1 MPLIRPPALAAALAL
16 AFFTGAA
23 PAAEPGLALKRVLL
37 STGGVGYFEYEAKVS
52 GNADLSLAVR
62 RDRVDDVMKSIVVYD
77 DKGGIGT
84 ISLPG
89 REPLRE
95 LFRELPFGPEAL
107 ESPTALLT
115 ALRGAEVR
123 IAGSHELSGRLIAVT
138 TEQVRLPGDGGTVT
152 RHRLSLMTADGLRQ
166 AILEDIEALR
176 LADGKLQ
183 AQLDTAL
190 AALAQHGERD
200 RRALTLHTLGEGERT
215 VRVAYVVEAPLWKTA
230 YRLTLDGDGAKSGL
244 QGWAVL
250 ENLSGED
257 WTGVDLTVVSG
268 NPVTFRQA
276 LYDAYYVSRPEVP
289 VEVLGRVLPKVD
301 DGAVAVPQSPQVAA
315 APAPAK
321 AYASRGLSLSELTSG
336 AGAPPPPAPM
346 PAMAP
351 PPGRMAELA
360 AAESSEATTQVT
372 FHHPGPVSVAN
383 GHSLLL
389 PIVNRV
395 VPAARLALYQPAT
408 QPRHPLAA
416 VRLSND
422 GAAGLPPGI
431 LTLYERAGDGT
442 VSYVGDARLAALP
455 AGQERLLSFAVD
467 QKVTID
473 SNSSQSQTLSKA
485 RLVEGMLQVVTTE
498 RAATTYTIAGAPH
511 EARRVVIEHPRRSS
525 GWELVP
531 AAAGGP
537 AVEATA
543 DAYRVATDVPAGKT
557 VTVTVTTERP
567 RQERFELVKLT
578 PQQVEFY
585 AAAGELPAELRQA
598 LAKLGSLRAVVAERE
613 QAVSRFEGAQEELEK
628 DQQRLRDNLQAVGQG
643 SDIGRRYMAKLSEQE
658 DRVEKL
664 ARDITA
670 AHAAVEAARQS
681 LADAVKGMKF

>member
-1 MPLIRPPALAAALAL
+1 MPLIRLPAVAAALAL
-16 AFFTGAA
+16 AAFAGAA
-23 PAAEPGLALKRVLL
+23 QAADPGLALKRVLL

-107 ESPTALLT
+107 ESPQALLT

-123 IAGSHELSGRLIAVT
+123 IAGAHELSGRLVAVT
-138 TEQVRLPGDGGTVT
+138 EEQVQLPGDRGTVT
-152 RHRLSLMTADGLRQ
+152 RHRLSLMTADGLHQ

-176 LADGKLQ
+176 LADPKLQ

-200 RRALTLHTLGEGERT
+200 RRALTLHTTGQGERT

-230 YRLTLDGDGAKSGL
+230 YRLTLDGDGGKGGL

-257 WTGVDLTVVSG
+257 WSGIDLTVVSG

-301 DGAVAVPQSPQVAA
+301 DGAVPVPQPAQVAA
-315 APAPAK
+315 APEAARK
-321 AYASRGLSLSELTSG
+321 AYSTRGLALSDMMG
-336 AGAPPPPAPM
+336 GGAPPPPAPA

-351 PPGRMAELA
+351 PGRLAEVA
-360 AAESSEATTQVT
+360 AAESGEATTQVT

-389 PIVNRV
+389 PIVNRTV
-395 VPAARLALYQPAT
+395 LAQRLALYQPVT

-416 VRLSND
+416 VRLTND
-422 GAAGLPPGI
+422 GMTGLPPGI
-431 LTLYERAGDGT
+431 LTLYERAADGA

-473 SNSSQSQTLSKA
+473 RADSQSQTLSKA
-485 RLVEGMLQVVTTE
+485 RLADGVLQLVTTD
-498 RAATTYTIAGAPH
+498 RAATTYTIAGAAH
-511 EARRVVIEHPRRSS
+511 EARRVVIEHPRRA

-531 AAAGGP
+531 FAAGGP

-543 DAYRVATDVPAGKT
+543 DAYRLATDVPIGKT
-557 VTVTVTTERP
+557 VTITVTTERP
-567 RQERFELVKLT
+567 RQERFELVNLS

-585 AAAGELPAELRQA
+585 AAAKELPAELRQA
-598 LAKLGSLRAVVAERE
+598 VAKLAGLRAAVAERE
-613 QAVSRFEGAQEELEK
+613 QLVSRLEGSQEELEK

-664 ARDITA
+664 ARD
-670 AHAAVEAARQS
+670 
-681 LADAVKGMKF
+681 LADARAAVDAAQQALADTVKGLKF